1 MFIYIL
7 GLFDFYTLVYLL
19 NDIEIIY
26 KSNSIK

>member
-7 GLFDFYTLVYLL
+7 DLFDFYTLVYLL